1 MFDCKNLV
9 HPFQNDPGCSQSQRV
24 MDDLLSGSAKIDG
37 KTLADLLNYF
47 TELSSHIK
55 YTYAVPADAKGNY
68 MLQETSWESFFTNS
82 STPFILA
89 AATKNNSALINEK
102 LQLYNFLFSKN
113 PSAEGLQLLIYY
125 LYYSTIYKIDKL
137 YSSVKDTGLPVVASI
152 EALVKNKLQVPVTS
166 FIKVAYSA
174 HKVLGIKSADFSSI
188 FATNN
193 IWNITRDTVSGGDET
208 INTIDTGHYEQMLAI
223 QSAINNLSAAL
234 LLAMDTVSTSAVA
247 NIQQSLTGLKE
258 DLQQQYSPHLA
269 LLFTFL
275 NIFSKLQDDLN
286 GYTKK
291 HLDFF
296 YQTVLRVTP
305 KNAQPDKIHI
315 VFELQKQLK
324 QYALKKGLL
333 VKADKDKNGTE
344 IYFAIDSDIVVN
356 KTQVA
361 DIRTLF
367 LNNENVYDDVYV
379 EGAYMAIKA
388 NTADGIDKDF
398 MDDPKNYPT
407 LGAKY
412 SKYIAPGKKSPQ
424 VYPSARIGF
433 VLSSTVLLLNEGE
446 RTIDIRLTCSLKD
459 NCAALSEAFAI
470 TNDPCCKPVEIV
482 SDTSETMD
490 LIDPAKLFT
499 DLQPVLSGTYIYI
512 NSQLIEEAKQQGLD
526 LTKANLI
533 SNKYLK
539 DELAKQVCCP
549 EVIAY
554 KDRDDETILRK
565 EWDDFLNQH
574 NFTDDEQISC
584 SAFSNHLS
592 LLRFCLVVKKVGL
605 KQSIQIAK
613 H

>member
-24 MDDLLSGSAKIDG
+24 MDDLLNGAAKIDG
-37 KTLADLLNYF
+37 RTLADLLNYF

-55 YTYAVPADAKGNY
+55 YSYAVPADAKGNY
-68 MLQETSWESFFTNS
+68 MLAENSWESFFLNS

-89 AATKNNSALINEK
+89 SATKNSSAIINEK

-125 LYYSTIYKIDKL
+125 FYYSTIYKIDKL
-137 YSSVKDTGLPVVASI
+137 YFSIKDTGLPVVASI
-152 EALVKNKLQVPVTS
+152 EALVKNKLQLPVIS
-166 FIKVAYSA
+166 FIKAAYTA
-174 HKVLGIKSADFSSI
+174 HKNFGIKSLDFTSI
-188 FATNN
+188 FEPDN
-193 IWNITRDTVSGGDET
+193 IWKITRDAVSGGDET
-208 INTIDTGHYEQMLAI
+208 INAIDTGHYEKMLAI
-223 QSAINNLSAAL
+223 QYAVNDTASALIQ
-234 LLAMDTVSTSAVA
+234 AMDTVSGSAVA

-296 YQTVLRVTP
+296 YQTVLQLTP
-305 KNAQPDKIHI
+305 KDAQPDKVHI

-344 IYFAIDSDIVVN
+344 IDFAIEEDIVVN
-356 KTQVA
+356 KAQVA

-367 LNNENVYDDVYV
+367 LNNENVYNDVYV

-482 SDTSETMD
+482 NDSWETMN
-490 LIDPAKLFT
+490 LIDPAKLFSAV
-499 DLQPVLSGTYIYI
+499 QSVL
-512 NSQLIEEAKQQGLD
+512 
-526 LTKANLI
+526 
-533 SNKYLK
+533 
-539 DELAKQVCCP
+539 
-549 EVIAY
+549 
-554 KDRDDETILRK
+554 
-565 EWDDFLNQH
+565 
-574 NFTDDEQISC
+574 
-584 SAFSNHLS
+584 
-592 LLRFCLVVKKVGL
+592 
-605 KQSIQIAK
+605 
-613 H
+613 